1 MSLLLHFITKL
12 VFFSV
17 LTVVVLALLTW
28 LTKKP
33 KGDPNQQPP
42 VSGEYPEDKLTY
54 VDRISAKH
62 PYSASRRDLKDEQD
76 RRRA

>member
-1 MSLLLHFITKL
+1 MSLLLHLIAKL

-28 LTKKP
+28 LTKNP
-33 KGDPNQQPP
+33 KSDPNLPP
-42 VSGEYPEDKLTY
+42 IPGEYPEDKLRY
-54 VDRISAKH
+54 LDRISAKH
-62 PYSASRRDLKDEQD
+62 PYSSSRRQLKDEQD

>member
-1 MSLLLHFITKL
+1 MSILLHFIAKL
-12 VFFSV
+12 IFFSI

-28 LTKKP
+28 LTKNP
-33 KGDPNQQPP
+33 KGDPDTPP
-42 VSGEYPEDKLTY
+42 IPGEYPEDKLRY

-62 PYSASRRDLKDEQD
+62 PYSSSRRALKAEQD

>member
-1 MSLLLHFITKL
+1 MSLLLHFIAKI

-17 LTVVVLALLTW
+17 LAVIVLALLTW
-28 LTKKP
+28 LTKNP
-33 KGDPNQQPP
+33 KSDPDTPP
-42 VSGEYPEDKLTY
+42 AADEWPEDKLTH

-62 PYSASRRDLKDEQD
+62 PYSSSRRALQDEQD